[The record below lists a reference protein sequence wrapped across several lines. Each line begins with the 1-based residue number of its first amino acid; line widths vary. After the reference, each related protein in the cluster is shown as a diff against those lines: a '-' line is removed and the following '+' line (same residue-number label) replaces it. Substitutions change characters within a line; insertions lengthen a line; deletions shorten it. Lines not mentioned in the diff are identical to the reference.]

1 MGKSTKTTFIVGD
14 RVVLI
19 NLGPL
24 TGMRGEVIQIK
35 GLFPEKYVVEYAP
48 GKKTPPLRARF
59 LAKDKRNN

>member
-14 RVVLI
+14 RVVFI

-24 TGMRGEVIQIK
+24 TGLKGEVVEIK
-35 GLFPEKYVVEYAP
+35 GLFKEKYVVEYAP
-48 GKKTPPLRARF
+48 GKKSVPVSARF